1 MIDYAYLCQAI
12 ADSRAG
18 RRPTMPPSAIPTL
31 PGSGVTSTAPIEL
44 YPEVA
49 AEMSAEVDMDSEVL
63 DVEDQQ
69 DVPLD
74 GDAGSEEA
82 SALDAGGDPSAEP
95 PPDYDATMVYGSGGE
110 MPIQSW
116 HPAADTDGE
125 TTREG

>member
-18 RRPTMPPSAIPTL
+18 RRPTMPPSATPTL
-31 PGSGVTSTAPIEL
+31 SGSGVTSTAPIEL

-74 GDAGSEEA
+74 GNAESEA
-82 SALDAGGDPSAEP
+82 VDPGGEPTAEP

-110 MPIQSW
+110 LPNQGW
-116 HPAADTDGE
+116 NPAADTDGE

>member
-18 RRPTMPPSAIPTL
+18 RRPTMPPSATPTF

-49 AEMSAEVDMDSEVL
+49 AEMNAEVDMDSEVL

-74 GDAGSEEA
+74 AETDMDVQGPADAV
-82 SALDAGGDPSAEP
+82 AEP

-110 MPIQSW
+110 APGQTW
-116 HPAADTDGE
+116 QPAADADGE
-125 TTREG
+125 PTREG